1 MQINLSLKY
10 YLNEILKAPLRPL
23 TNSTK
28 SKKIHI
34 NRSASGSIRC
44 FAGGAKRVLNGITVI
59 LRETSFYLEIA
70 CRLRLFQG
78 KPWFSSNP

>member
-1 MQINLSLKY
+1 MQIILSLKY
-10 YLNEILKAPLRPL
+10 YLNEINKAPLRPL

-34 NRSASGSIRC
+34 NRFASGSIRC

-59 LRETSFYLEIA
+59 LGETSFYLETA
-70 CRLRLFQG
+70 CQLRLFQG
-78 KPWFSSNP
+78 KRWFSSNL